1 MKRALPLALCAATA
15 FALSAC
21 GFHPLYGTQGGVGA
35 AQLFA
40 SIYVEPVPDRAGYEL
55 RNRLIDLLD
64 SNGNSAGARYRL
76 KVDLNEDR
84 RGVALQND
92 ASITRYNY
100 LLAADYTLT
109 DASGTVVT
117 HGHETTLTSYN
128 IVASPYATLVAAQDA
143 ERRGAD
149 DLSERIRLD
158 LGVFFARREAK

>member
-1 MKRALPLALCAATA
+1 MKRLLSLALCAAAA
-15 FALSAC
+15 FVLSAC

-35 AQLFA
+35 SQLFA

-64 SNGNSAGARYRL
+64 SSGSPAGARYRL
-76 KVDLNEDR
+76 KIDFNEDR

-100 LLAADYTLT
+100 LLTADYTLS

-117 HGHETTLTSYN
+117 HGHESTLTAYN
-128 IVASPYATLVAAQDA
+128 VVASPYATLMAAQDA

-158 LGVFFARREAK
+158 LGVFFARRNAK